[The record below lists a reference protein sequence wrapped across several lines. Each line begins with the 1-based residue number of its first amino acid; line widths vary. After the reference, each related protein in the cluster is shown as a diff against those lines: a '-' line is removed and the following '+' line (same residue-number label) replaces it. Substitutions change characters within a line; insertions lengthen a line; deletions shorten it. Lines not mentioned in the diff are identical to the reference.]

1 MMSATET
8 LDLELD
14 ERSARVSVG
23 PVTLV
28 ALLLAAGA
36 IALAVVA
43 AAERASAGWWV
54 GAAVVST
61 WAVCAAV
68 VARRVPLLGLDLSL
82 VAIVMAAALAAGAAY
97 QSSPGAGGA
106 RLRSVAFALM
116 PGVAVLLALSLP
128 DGRLATRGRVL
139 VAVASIA
146 ASVAFGVA
154 VGDAKHLPVG
164 TYVLVGCLAA
174 VISVI
179 AFVQR
184 CRGAGALDRARL
196 QWMGWGVVV
205 AATAAAV
212 IVLLHWLVDLPHSP
226 GVVALG
232 FTVVVPLA
240 FVASTIPAL
249 LRVIDRVLVQT
260 TIIVGVVALV
270 GAIYLLVVVG
280 LGRVPEHG
288 ERTILVLSMIAAAL
302 AAVLAFPA
310 RRRLEEVAN
319 QRVYGERT
327 APDEALKTFAGRMS
341 RAVPMDELLLQLVET
356 LRKTMHLRS
365 ASIWTGSGGVVERA
379 VSVPD
384 QPATRVTLSAEELA
398 VVARAKVQGN
408 AWLQVWI
415 PKLLEGS
422 TGSQLRVASVA
433 HLGELL
439 GLIVAERPSDE
450 APFSEEEDEVLIE
463 LARQVGLA
471 LHNVRLDSALQASL
485 EELQVRNEELQ
496 ASRLRIVT
504 ASDESRRSIERNLH
518 DGAQQHL
525 VAMAVKL
532 GLARQL
538 VEADPATASTLMEE
552 LRSDVQDT
560 LGALRE
566 LAHGIYPPLLRDRG
580 LGEALVAA
588 ANRSALPA
596 EVATDGIGRYPTET
610 EAAVYFCCLEAMQNA
625 GKHAGE
631 GSRLTITVSEDSDAD
646 RLRFAVADDGA
657 GFDPAVVIGGHGFE
671 NMRDRLGAIGGELQ
685 VTSSPGEGASVG
697 GSIPLDHVPTEE
709 SD

>member
-1 MMSATET
+1 MSATET
-8 LDLELD
+8 IVDLD

-28 ALLLAAGA
+28 ATLLAAGA
-36 IALAVVA
+36 VGLAVLGAV
-43 AAERASAGWWV
+43 EGASAGWWV
-54 GAAVVST
+54 GAAVVAT
-61 WAVCAAV
+61 WALCAVV
-68 VARRVPLLGLDLSL
+68 VARRVPRLGLDLSL
-82 VAIVMAAALAAGAAY
+82 VAIVMAAAFAAGAAY
-97 QSSPGAGGA
+97 ESSPDSGTA
-106 RLRSVAFALM
+106 RLRSLAIALV
-116 PGVAVLLALSLP
+116 PGIVVLLALSLP

-139 VAVASIA
+139 VAVASIV
-146 ASVAFGVA
+146 ASLGFGLA
-154 VGDAKHLPVG
+154 VGDSTQVPVG
-164 TYVLVGCLAA
+164 AYVVVAGLAA
-174 VISVI
+174 IISVI
-179 AFVQR
+179 AFMQR
-184 CRGAGALDRARL
+184 CRVAGALDRARL

-205 AATAAAV
+205 ATTAATV
-212 IVLLHWLVDLPHSP
+212 IVLTHWLVGLPNSP

-232 FTVVVPLA
+232 VTVVVPLA
-240 FVASTIPAL
+240 FVASTITPL
-249 LRVIDRVLVQT
+249 LRVVDRVLVHT
-260 TIIVGVVALV
+260 TIVVGVVALV

-280 LGRVPEHG
+280 LGRVPEQG

-302 AAVLAFPA
+302 ATVLAFPA
-310 RRRLEEVAN
+310 RRRLEEMAN
-319 QRVYGERT
+319 QRIYGERT

-365 ASIWTGSGGVVERA
+365 ASIWTGSGGLLERT

-384 QPATRVTLSAEELA
+384 QPSTRVTLSAEELS

-415 PKLLEGS
+415 PTLSEGS
-422 TGSQLRVASVA
+422 TGTQLRVASVA

-439 GLIVAERPSDE
+439 GLIVAERPGD
-450 APFSEEEDEVLIE
+450 AAAFSEEEDDVLVE

-485 EELQVRNEELQ
+485 DELRLRNEELQ

-504 ASDESRRSIERNLH
+504 AADESRRGIERNLH

-538 VEADPATASTLMEE
+538 VEADPGTASTLMEE
-552 LRSDVQDT
+552 LRTDVQDT
-560 LGALRE
+560 LGELRE

-588 ANRSALPA
+588 SNRSTLPA
-596 EVATDGIGRYPTET
+596 DVTTDGVGRYPTET
-610 EAAVYFCCLEAMQNA
+610 EAAVYFCCLEAIQNA

-631 GSRLTITVSEDSDAD
+631 GSRLTITVAEDTEEHL
-646 RLRFAVADDGA
+646 LRFEVADDGA
-657 GFDPAVVIGGHGFE
+657 GFDPAVVISGHGFE
-671 NMRDRLGAIGGELQ
+671 NMRDRLGAIGGDLV
-685 VTSSPGEGASVG
+685 VTSSPGGGARVG
-697 GSIPLDHVPTEE
+697 GTIPLEPVPT
-709 SD
+709 DAHD